1 MVKKIFVIIK
11 KIIMSALFI
20 YAYNV
25 IATPLNTIVPINLIT
40 ILIVCV
46 LGIPGL
52 LGLIIFSL
60 VVF

>member
-1 MVKKIFVIIK
+1 
-11 KIIMSALFI
+11 MSALFI

-40 ILIVCV
+40 IFVVCI
-46 LGIPGL
+46 LGVPGL

-60 VVF
+60 LVF